1 MEDTIAVLEKGKTQ
15 EIRIRRTHW
24 KGRDYIDVR
33 LFISKDATGERIP
46 TRKGITLPPDLL
58 PDLIDALEAARSK
71 TS

>member
-1 MEDTIAVLEKGKTQ
+1 MEDTISVLDTGKTQ

-33 LFISKDATGERIP
+33 LFVAKDATGERIP
-46 TRKGITLPPDLL
+46 TRKGVTLAPDLL
-58 PDLIDALEAARSK
+58 PDLIDALEAARSR